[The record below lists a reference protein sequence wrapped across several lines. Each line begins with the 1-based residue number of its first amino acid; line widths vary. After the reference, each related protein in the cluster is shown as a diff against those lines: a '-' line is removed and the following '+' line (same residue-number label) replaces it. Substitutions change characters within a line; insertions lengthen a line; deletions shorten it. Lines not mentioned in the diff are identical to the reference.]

1 MMMTTMTTL
10 AMMDG
15 WMDDM
20 TDSMREGK
28 ESPGRR

>member
-28 ESPGRR
+28 GSPGRR